1 MGPLEVNYSSKTIR
15 KSVAKEKSGHN
26 FMSWN
31 TREWVFVKISYLVK
45 IFSKKLEFGF
55 DVVTC

>member
-1 MGPLEVNYSSKTIR
+1 
-15 KSVAKEKSGHN
+15 
-26 FMSWN
+26 MSWN
-31 TREWVFVKISYLVK
+31 TREWVFGKISYLVE